1 MADALRGGCFC
12 GAVRFELTEIFD
24 AGYCHC
30 TICRH
35 FSGAPLVVWANA
47 PGRAFRITEGSPA
60 GFSSSDHWV
69 RYFCATCGA
78 PVYGRHPHPP
88 DDESDLVC
96 ICTPSL
102 DDPEAVRPTA
112 HIWCGS
118 GLSYFDTKDEL
129 PRFTDGQLTHPNER
143 GSWRGPT
150 SRIWTPP
157 KS

>member
-1 MADALRGGCFC
+1 MTDPFRGGCFC

-30 TICRH
+30 SVCRR

-47 PGRAFRITEGSPA
+47 PARAFRITAGHPA
-60 GFSSSDHWV
+60 GYASSDRWV
-69 RYFCATCGA
+69 RYFCPTCGA
-78 PVYGRHPHPP
+78 PVYGRHPNPP
-88 DDESDLVC
+88 DDGSDLVC
-96 ICTPSL
+96 VCTPSL

-129 PRFTDGQLTHPNER
+129 PRFVDGQLSHPSR
-143 GSWRGPT
+143 RSSWRAG
-150 SRIWTPP
+150 
-157 KS
+157 